1 MRHGL
6 QHYEHLW
13 SFGMGFASTL
23 VLLHRSPGV
32 QASQEGLQQQLAEAI
47 AAESFDEAE
56 GLQAE
61 VDAAAAE
68 IISLGGTPAE
78 SAAESSL
85 EVSAGCL
92 TAQFQFNKLRF
103 PIMSHAACMSPW
115 RC

>member
-1 MRHGL
+1 MWHGL
-6 QHYEHLW
+6 KPPESLW
-13 SFGMGFASTL
+13 SFGMCFATTL
-23 VLLHRSPGV
+23 VVLQRPHGA

-78 SAAESSL
+78 SPADSAP
-85 EVSAGCL
+85 EVIVFPHKISIQQAQMSYHVPCCL
-92 TAQFQFNKLRF
+92 YELTKD
-103 PIMSHAACMSPW
+103 
-115 RC
+115 